1 MFEEKQKRINVNIQI
16 PAVSLKSF
24 IERVVKDD
32 DFFSSALENPLGAMQ
47 ECGVNVEASSV
58 IPADFAT
65 FFGALAGLKEVIK
78 KKNIKD
84 LTFEGIFGRPADIR
98 GSVLKADSFKGFFKT
113 FAKNAY
119 TEKEKCF
126 SFNKT
131 FEEDVKRRLL
141 SIKDL
146 TTSQE
151 IQIEMDFVLKTVE
164 HSETFRM
171 SNTDWAHPG
180 SVQERRSNSAHT
192 KNFANLKDLFAGPLI
207 HPDDLAA
214 IAARIETFVRVMEEG
229 L

>member
-1 MFEEKQKRINVNIQI
+1 MFGEKQKRINVSIQM

-32 DFFSSALENPLGAMQ
+32 DFFSAALENPLGAMQ

-84 LTFEGIFGRPADIR
+84 LTFEGIFGRPAIIV
-98 GSVLKADSFKGFFKT
+98 GSVLMAETFKGFKT
-113 FAKNAY
+113 MFAKNAY

-146 TTSQE
+146 AKSQE
-151 IQIEMDFVLKTVE
+151 IKIEMDFVLQSREESRVTVASDIQRRE
-164 HSETFRM
+164 DISI
-171 SNTDWAHPG
+171 HPHVHADQKK
-180 SVQERRSNSAHT
+180 S
-192 KNFANLKDLFAGPLI
+192 FAGLEDLFRGPLI

-214 IAARIETFVRVMEEG
+214 IAARIETFVRIMEEG